1 MDQSEATPLS
11 DLLEKTAFATCPM
24 ELRFI
29 GGPNDGR
36 TEQVPCWMLE
46 SRIAGHKYHLAISK
60 SDDPS
65 FPFKY
70 VLVSHSLLKVP

>member
-1 MDQSEATPLS
+1 MSEPRPLS
-11 DLLEKTAFATCPM
+11 EELAEAPFVTCPM

-46 SRIAGHKYHLAISK
+46 SRISGHKYYLAIAK